1 MVNSY
6 KNCKIQDNTAELIY
20 ENGSL
25 FVTIFENNIV
35 HVAQKPGIES
45 VAIEEGFIPKAA
57 TPDVTCKDTS
67 DAKSTAAEA
76 GVSDAAVKAVISA
89 RNITVYVKDN
99 EKLDIYY
106 KGKLVLS
113 DYEKARKKSEK
124 NPYEDL
130 AIAELEG
137 HTVGKDEEK
146 TDAVTIIKKLGKD
159 DAIYGLGDKPG
170 CLNKRGYSYV
180 NWNTDDPAPHVD
192 SFKSLYK
199 SIPFFIVLGDEY
211 CYGIFADNTY
221 KTTFDFGYENTDYY
235 FVEHEK
241 GELDYYFM
249 PGNDMA
255 EVVGLYTSLT
265 GTTPLYQRWIYGSHQ
280 SRWGYYTQD
289 EVLDIADKFRELDI
303 PCDVIHMDIDY
314 MNGYRVFTF
323 DDKKFPDVKGLS
335 EKLADRGVKLISII
349 DPGVKKDEDY
359 FMYKEG
365 MEMDA
370 FAHDIDGSVYENAV
384 WPGTSVFPDFT
395 KQSVRSW
402 WGDKTKILLE
412 HGISG
417 IWNDMNEPASFNG
430 PLPDDVQFEY
440 GAHEKVHNIYGHFMA
455 KATYE
460 GLAKNDG
467 GKRPFVLTRAA
478 YAGSQKYCG
487 GWTGDNHSIWAHIA
501 LSLEQVCNL
510 SVSGLAMCGSD
521 IGGFGSDT
529 TPELLVRFYEAAV
542 FVPFFRNHSAMGTR
556 RQEPWQFDE
565 TTIDAVRKT
574 VKLRYRFIPYIYDL
588 AHECEKTGAPIV
600 RPLVYEYPA
609 DKHVR
614 NISDE
619 YMLGSFVLV
628 APVIAPGK
636 EVREVYL
643 PDGDWYDYYTGEK
656 YSGGRYI
663 LADAP
668 LDKVPVFIKA
678 GAIIPVADGE
688 IRSTEDITE
697 DKISILTYPGK
708 GSFVHYQDDNET
720 FAYRN
725 GAYNAVEYTQ
735 DGDKLEKKVLHKG
748 L

>member
-1 MVNSY
+1 MGNSY

-57 TPDVTCKDTS
+57 TPNVTCKDTS
-67 DAKSTAAEA
+67 DAKGNAAEA
-76 GVSDAAVKAVISA
+76 GLSDAAVKAVISA
-89 RNITVYVKDN
+89 RDITVYVKDN

-146 TDAVTIIKKLGKD
+146 TDSVTIIKKLGKD

-370 FAHDIDGSVYENAV
+370 FAHDTDGSVYENAV

-614 NISDE
+614 NNSDE

-636 EVREVYL
+636 EAREVYL

-697 DKISILTYPGK
+697 DKISTLTYPGK

-725 GAYNAVEYTQ
+725 GAYNAVEYTM

>member
-1 MVNSY
+1 MGNSY

-20 ENGSL
+20 EKGSL

-35 HVAQKPGIES
+35 HVAQKHGIES

-67 DAKSTAAEA
+67 DAKGTAAEA

-89 RNITVYVKDN
+89 RDITVNVKDN

-146 TDAVTIIKKLGKD
+146 TDSVTIIKKLGKD
-159 DAIYGLGDKPG
+159 DAVYGLGDKPG

-370 FAHDIDGSVYENAV
+370 FAHDTDGSVYENAV

-600 RPLVYEYPA
+600 RSLVYEYPA

-636 EVREVYL
+636 EAREVYL

-725 GAYNAVEYTQ
+725 GAYNAVEYTLN
-735 DGDKLEKKVLHKG
+735 GDKLEQRVLHKG